1 MAKVIIVE
9 DDPMVSRIHQQ
20 YIEQFSE
27 LTLAGNFRSGRDALE
42 FLRFHPVDLIILDVY
57 MPIMTGLDLLR
68 ALRHE
73 GQRCDVIMVTAAND
87 VENIDAAL
95 SLGILDYLVK
105 PFEYQRFSAAIE
117 KYLKKANLIS
127 SRRTLT
133 QDSIDRLVST
143 HSTAGSDLS
152 EAKKGIQSRTLEH
165 VREHLMAS
173 DQVAHTCD
181 SISNA
186 IGLSKVTVRRYLNYL
201 IECGE
206 LDSSIDYETG
216 GRPSVLYYFKH
227 R

>member
-9 DDPMVSRIHQQ
+9 DDPMVSRINQQ

-27 LTLAGNFRSGRDALE
+27 LSLAGSFRTGRDALE
-42 FLRFHPVDLIILDVY
+42 FLRSHTVDLVILDVY
-57 MPIMTGLDLLR
+57 MPVMTGLDLLR
-68 ALRHE
+68 TMRRE

-87 VENIDAAL
+87 VENIDEAL

-105 PFEYQRFSAAIE
+105 PFEYQRFGAAVE
-117 KYLKKANLIS
+117 KYLKKSNLIS

-133 QDSIDRLVST
+133 QDSIDRLVSVPGAP
-143 HSTAGSDLS
+143 AGELS
-152 EAKKGIQSRTLEH
+152 EAKKGIQTRTLEH
-165 VREHLMAS
+165 IREYLTSS
-173 DQVAHTCD
+173 DVPAHTCD

-216 GRPSVLYYFKH
+216 GRPSVLYYFKNK
-227 R
+227 